1 MMLTL
6 DETTLFYHYR
16 RTQPGAS
23 KKNTAGV
30 IKNWR
35 KAVEIEPAAGVKSL
49 KTSSGVSSVRS
60 ASTTLRNSTTT
71 DTTSSKA
78 VIAAFEDK
86 EAEERDN
93 DACGGLADEFELDGP
108 EGKSAKSSPFKGK
121 KRVTSDVSSLLY
133 YLHCLH

>member
-23 KKNTAGV
+23 NKNTAGI

-49 KTSSGVSSVRS
+49 KSSGVSSVRS
-60 ASTTLRNSTTT
+60 ASTTLRNLTTT

-108 EGKSAKSSPFKGK
+108 EGKSAKLSPFKGK
-121 KRVTSDVSSLLY
+121 KRVTSDVSFLLY
-133 YLHCLH
+133 YLHRLH